1 MKIDITWAGLTEEQ
15 QRRLGIATQ
24 LLAAHGLRATVRD
37 WDGTRCDA
45 LVVDTADSYGI
56 SALSSAL
63 RRHIRVLGFG
73 CDGAVA
79 EDGTRLISRG
89 SPTALIARKLIELTA
104 REALVD
110 DTPAS
115 PLLVRLADDATW
127 AETTVSLA
135 RQGVRLTLSRRDSR
149 VWIDCAEPEL
159 DVADG
164 VDLDEWSLSGPAV
177 DEATHPR
184 GQLLRGT
191 LDSFLLTAA
200 QRSRHPLPPFPDGR
214 WALREWPDLGAATQA
229 VECLRVVRALL
240 GSACSARQL
249 ADEHGFAPQVVDSSL
264 WAFKAAGLLE
274 RDGDDAPA
282 AAAGGHGAA
291 AAMASGLFKRL
302 ARRFGLAA

>member
-1 MKIDITWAGLTEEQ
+1 MKIDITWAGLSDEQ
-15 QRRLGIATQ
+15 QRRLAMATQ

-56 SALSSAL
+56 AALSSAL

-79 EDGTRLISRG
+79 EDGTRLISRT

-104 REALVD
+104 RDALVED
-110 DTPAS
+110 APTCPV
-115 PLLVRLADDATW
+115 LVRLADDATW

-135 RQGVRLTLSRRDSR
+135 RQGARLTLSRRDSR
-149 VWIDCAEPEL
+149 VWIDCAEADL
-159 DVADG
+159 DVAEG
-164 VDLDEWSLSGPAV
+164 VDLDEWSLADATT
-177 DEATHPR
+177 DEAGPR

-200 QRSRHPLPPFPDGR
+200 QRSRQPLPPFPGGT
-214 WALREWPDLGAATQA
+214 WSLREWPDLGAATQA
-229 VECLRVVRALL
+229 VDCLRVVRALL

-264 WAFKAAGLLE
+264 WAFKAAGLLQ
-274 RDGDDAPA
+274 RDGDDAAVAPPPT
-282 AAAGGHGAA
+282 HGAG